1 MKNIRKL
8 ITVSIVGIFAMS
20 AVGCT
25 MIEKTPE
32 AINKSIVAK
41 VNNENITRGE
51 LDSYPLLAEQ
61 ITQIKQQYGENYLSN
76 EDIKSQLLDFKK
88 KVVDQMVS
96 EKVIVQQGKNQKL
109 FDEAKINEEVDKT
122 INDVIKQNFGGD
134 KNKFAEQLKASGISE
149 EGFKDY
155 SKTQLM
161 VSKVRDS
168 VVKDIKVDDAA
179 VKKEYDDNI
188 YKYLEKPSK
197 FHAAHILVKTEDEAK
212 KVKERLDKGEDFGKI
227 AKEVSTD
234 TGSKDNGGDLGNVEY
249 SQFVKPFVDAVVKL
263 NPGQI
268 SGPVKSEYGYHI
280 IKLVSKEPISVK
292 SFDSVKEQI
301 RKDLLPKEQQTTFNS
316 KLDQWKKEA
325 KIETKKYEK
334 NIM

>member
-1 MKNIRKL
+1 VKNIRKL

-20 AVGCT
+20 TVGCT

-61 ITQIKQQYGENYLSN
+61 ITQIKQQYGENYLN
-76 EDIKSQLLDFKK
+76 NQDIKSQLLDFKK
-88 KVVDQMVS
+88 QVVDQMVS
-96 EKVIVQQGKNQKL
+96 EKVIVQHGKDQKL
-109 FDEAKINEEVDKT
+109 FDEAKINEETDKT
-122 INDVIKQNFGGD
+122 INDIIKQNFGGD
-134 KNKFAEQLKASGISE
+134 KNKFVEQLKASGISE
-149 EGFKDY
+149 ESFKDY

-161 VSKVRDS
+161 ISKVRDS
-168 VVKDIKVDDAA
+168 VVKDIKVNDAA

-212 KVKERLDKGEDFGKI
+212 KVKERLDKGEDFGKV

-234 TGSKDNGGDLGNVEY
+234 TGSKDNGGDLGTVEY
-249 SQFVKPFVDAVVKL
+249 SQLVKPFVDAVVKL

-280 IKLVSKEPISVK
+280 IKLISKEPISIK

-301 RKDLLPKEQQTTFNS
+301 RKDLLPKGQQTAFNS